1 MKLTTPS
8 VRALKLERGQR
19 DKTFWDDEIGGFGV
33 RVREGGSK
41 VWVVQYDVG
50 GRARRMTLGAIEAL
64 DAGKARAT
72 AKDVLAAVR
81 LGRDPAAEKH
91 TARVRTSET
100 FGALLPRY
108 LEHQRAKLKPR
119 SFQEVD
125 RHLVLH
131 VHPLHARAVDAIDQR
146 GAAIMLAKIAENN
159 GPAAANRT
167 RASVSAYFSWLM
179 KEGLA
184 SSNPFANTNKAAENA
199 SRDRTPTDGELAEIW
214 HACEDN
220 QYGAI
225 VRLLMLCGARRD
237 EIAGLRWS
245 EVNVDDALITLP
257 PTRTKGRREHEI
269 PLSAAALA
277 IVEAQPRRDVRDH
290 IFGRGEGGFSDYSS
304 SKSELDARILE
315 ARQAAMK
322 KGKAVPM
329 PAWTLH
335 DFRRAM
341 STTMHERLGVAPHVV
356 EACLGHSGV
365 FRSGVASVYN
375 RASYRIEKK
384 QALGLWGEHLRSVI
398 EGDERKVTFDR
409 VTQPGG
415 LAPSALTV

>member
-1 MKLTTPS
+1 MKLTAPS
-8 VRALKLERGQR
+8 VRALKLQRDQR
-19 DKTFWDDEIGGFGV
+19 DKTFWDDEIGGFGI

-41 VWVVQYDVG
+41 AWVVQYDFG
-50 GRARRMTLGAIEAL
+50 GRARRMTLGAVEAL

-72 AKDVLAAVR
+72 AKDILASVR

-91 TARVRTSET
+91 TARARASET

-119 SFQEVD
+119 SFEEVA
-125 RHLVLH
+125 RHLEMH
-131 VHPLHARAVDAIDQR
+131 AQPLHARALDAVDQR
-146 GAAIMLAKIAENN
+146 AAAIMLAKIAENN

-184 SSNPFANTNKAAENA
+184 SSNPFANTNKAPENA
-199 SRDRTPTDGELAEIW
+199 SRDRTPTDDELAEIW
-214 HACEDN
+214 RACEDN

-257 PTRTKGRREHEI
+257 PERTKSRREHEI

-277 IVEAQPRRDVRDH
+277 IVEAQPLRDGRDH

-304 SKSELDARILE
+304 SKSELDARILA
-315 ARQAAMK
+315 ARQAKAK
-322 KGKAVPM
+322 RGKAAAPM

-341 STTMHERLGVAPHVV
+341 STALHEKLGIAPHVV
-356 EACLGHSGV
+356 EATLGHTGT

-375 RASYRIEKK
+375 RSSYRTEKRR
-384 QALGLWGEHLRSVI
+384 ALDLWADHVLAAVEER
-398 EGDERKVTFDR
+398 ERKVIPLR
-409 VTQPGG
+409 
-415 LAPSALTV
+415 A